1 MNEFLKFLF
10 LKAAELIPEFGR
22 FKQRAIPRLFRPLG
36 NSLDTV
42 LDLKCTIT
50 LIRK

>member
-1 MNEFLKFLF
+1 MNEFLSFLV
-10 LKAAELIPEFGR
+10 LKAAEVIPELGR
-22 FKQRAIPRLFRPLG
+22 LKQRAIPRLFRPLG

-50 LIRK
+50 FS